1 MVMLDLN
8 LCVLGPAGTR
18 VMLNDSAQMDDFD
31 H

>member
-8 LCVLGPAGTR
+8 LCVIDPASGR